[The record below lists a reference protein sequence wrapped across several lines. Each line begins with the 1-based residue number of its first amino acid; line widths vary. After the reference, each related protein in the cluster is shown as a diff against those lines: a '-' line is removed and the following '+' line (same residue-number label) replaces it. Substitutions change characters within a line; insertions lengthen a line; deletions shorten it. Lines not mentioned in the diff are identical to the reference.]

1 MLCLGGFELY
11 SRLVPLVPQSVK
23 TRTCKLWRVNLA
35 YMFYHWYYL
44 RFYFLSLLLPII
56 WTWRCPTRELLL
68 LWTLYTNDLIVYCN
82 LKYDTLGFRREIH
95 ALNLA
100 KKCVNQKHCPQFLMD
115 YFYFNSDIVQ
125 RKTRQSN
132 HLRLPSIKLECT
144 KKAFYYHGCEVF
156 NRNLKFLLILC
167 SNLYPFLRIFFY

>member
-68 LWTLYTNDLIVYCN
+68 LWTYPGPR
-82 LKYDTLGFRREIH
+82 GFSWFF
-95 ALNLA
+95 LA
-100 KKCVNQKHCPQFLMD
+100 KEI
-115 YFYFNSDIVQ
+115 NSKPRSGDNES
-125 RKTRQSN
+125 RKRRGEREKPLVT
-132 HLRLPSIKLECT
+132 LT
-144 KKAFYYHGCEVF
+144 
-156 NRNLKFLLILC
+156 
-167 SNLYPFLRIFFY
+167 SNLTSMQTTGSGSDPRALIGWYFFKRANQFDWLV